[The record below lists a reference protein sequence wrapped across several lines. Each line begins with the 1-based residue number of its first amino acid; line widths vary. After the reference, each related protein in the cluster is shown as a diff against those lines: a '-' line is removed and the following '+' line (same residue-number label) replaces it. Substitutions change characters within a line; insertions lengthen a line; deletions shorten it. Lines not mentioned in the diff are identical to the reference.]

1 MDPPRAPAGRLVVCP
16 TPIGNL
22 EDVTLRA
29 LDVLRRADLIAC
41 EDTRHTRRL
50 LDRHGISGTLIS
62 YHEHNETSRSP
73 ELVARMAGGALV
85 ALVSDAGMPLISDPG
100 FRLVRDC
107 LAAGVDLEVLPGPS
121 AVITALIASGLPS
134 ERWSFAGFLPRSR
147 ARLQELFAHAQHTL
161 VAFESPGRLASSLA
175 VLAAA
180 DPARGAAVCR
190 ELTKL
195 HEEVLRGTAAELADH
210 YAHNAPRGE
219 IVLVCAAAP
228 PGGAEREGA
237 LAAVRALIEAGARGR
252 PAAAVVGKLTGIGA
266 NDLYRALMDEDRR
279 Q

>member
-161 VAFESPGRLASSLA
+161 V
-175 VLAAA
+175 LAAA